1 MKITILLL
9 TILLSLNCF
18 SAPKIK
24 NIEQPKEEEI
34 LPPLEIPMIPMIPAV
49 PNTDTTTDENSNIT
63 EWELEKTAT
72 FYLDTKVNVV
82 VPLEIIS
89 DVEIK
94 ALVIDDQK
102 VVVPF
107 ELEMNK
113 NPDKKDFYKLNYS
126 ETEIDIDQ
134 DGAIDTKIFS
144 PRYINQKVVKDNYLH
159 IDGANISKEG
169 VHRKRVYIT
178 VELKEEVR

>member
-1 MKITILLL
+1 MIKIISLL
-9 TILLSLNCF
+9 TLLISVNLF
-18 SAPKIK
+18 SAPKQR
-24 NIEQPKEEEI
+24 NVEGENSS
-34 LPPLEIPMIPMIPAV
+34 PPLLEIPMVSVTPT
-49 PNTDTTTDENSNIT
+49 TDTTVNEKNTSA
-63 EWELEKTAT
+63 EWQLEKVST
-72 FYLDTKVNVV
+72 FHLETKVNVF

-102 VVVPF
+102 LIVPF

-113 NPDKKDFYKLNYS
+113 EPDKSNFYSLNYS
-126 ETEIDIDQ
+126 ETEIDIDG
-134 DGAIDTKIFS
+134 DGSIDTKIYS
-144 PRYINQKVVKDNYLH
+144 PKYINQKIVSDNYLH

-169 VHRKRVYIT
+169 VHKKRVYVT

>member
-9 TILLSLNCF
+9 ILVLF
-18 SAPKIK
+18 SNSFGVPI
-24 NIEQPKEEEI
+24 IFDETTPKENNN
-34 LPPLEIPMIPMIPAV
+34 LPNEIPMIPLILAV
-49 PNTDTTTDENSNIT
+49 PNTDTTTDENDNIT

-102 VVVPF
+102 IVVPF

-113 NPDKKDFYKLNYS
+113 NPDKKDFYRLNYS

-144 PRYINQKVVKDNYLH
+144 PRYINQKFVKDNYLH

-169 VHRKRVYIT
+169 VHRKRVYVT